1 MDERTRT
8 ELIKQTYL
16 EKKDYVSYS
25 LATFSNGA
33 ISGMSQAYLFI
44 FYIQVLGIN
53 PIVASTMFL
62 LAKIFDGCN
71 DPFMGI
77 IVDRTR
83 TRWGKLRPYV
93 MFGSVFYGMIIIIL
107 FIPVTG
113 LPMTGRIIYMY
124 VTYFSFGIIATLV
137 GVPLGGLS
145 AVVSPNTQE
154 RTKILSLGSISSS
167 IGEQSSLV
175 LYSVFIIFF
184 ALKMSLIA
192 SAIIIGILGPIFL
205 MISAYNLKER
215 IEPSADKPGFLDGFK
230 YVVKNKPFLIITI
243 SNLLSFF
250 RNLVSAT
257 IIFVVT
263 YIFYKP
269 GLMIFFALPGAIAAM
284 IGMLITPYLKSRFNS
299 KQIFIYATIW
309 HSIGLTI
316 VYLIGPTYGWVVTSA
331 LMFFAMLPVGIL
343 NVMPSQMAAD
353 TLDYWEHKT
362 GERREGVTFSF
373 MGFRSKVSSG
383 FKDFVLGFL
392 ITWAG
397 FKEMT
402 DRGLIP
408 GETDVYLQTHQFEI
422 RLFMIFT
429 IIPALTNLVSIV
441 PLYWYKL
448 TGERLKIIQEE
459 LALIRE
465 AKDLEEYN
473 IGLEDI
479 E

>member
-1 MDERTRT
+1 MDNAIRND
-8 ELIKQTYL
+8 LINKVHL
-16 EKKDYVSYS
+16 VRKDYLSFG

-33 ISGMSQAYLFI
+33 IVGMSQAYLFI

-62 LAKIFDGCN
+62 IAKVFDGFN

-93 MFGSVFYGMIIIIL
+93 MFGSIPFGLIIITL
-107 FIPVTG
+107 FIPVTWMS
-113 LPMTGRIIYMY
+113 MTGKIIYMY
-124 VTYFSFGIIATLV
+124 ITYLTFGIISTLV
-137 GVPLGGLS
+137 GVPLGGLA
-145 AVVSPNTQE
+145 AVSTPNTQE
-154 RTKILSLGSISSS
+154 RTKILSIGSICSS

-175 LYSVFIIFF
+175 LYSVFIIFTV
-184 ALKMSLIA
+184 MRTSLFA
-192 SAIIIGILGPIFL
+192 SAIIIGILAPLFL
-205 MISAYNLKER
+205 AFSAYTLKER
-215 IEPSADKPGFLDGFK
+215 IQPSGERPTFLDGFK

-243 SNLLSFF
+243 SNLVSFF

-269 GLMIFFALPGAIAAM
+269 GLMIFFALPGAVASM
-284 IGMLITPYLKSRFNS
+284 IGMLITPYLKRRMNA
-299 KQIFIYATIW
+299 KQIFILATIW

-316 VYLIGPTYGWVVTSA
+316 VFLIGPSFGWVVTASA
-331 LMFFAMLPVGIL
+331 MFFAMLPVGVL
-343 NVMPSQMAAD
+343 NVMPGLMAAD
-353 TLDYWEHKT
+353 TLDYWEYKT
-362 GERREGVTFSF
+362 GERREGITFSF

-383 FKDFVLGFL
+383 FKDFVLGLL
-392 ITWAG
+392 IAWAG
-397 FKEMT
+397 FKEIT

-408 GETDVYLQTHQFEI
+408 GEIDIYFQSPQFEV

-429 IIPALTNLVSIV
+429 IIPAVTNLLSIV

-448 TGERLKIIQEE
+448 TGDSLKEIQTE
-459 LALIRE
+459 LALRRE
-465 AKDLEEYN
+465 AKYNQEESEN
-473 IGLEDI
+473 
-479 E
+479 